1 MSIITSSNAIMERGE
16 EKRSS
21 PPISSASSFTIN
33 QSTAADL
40 EQHQRNLIVL
50 MDMALRDKR
59 ESLFGEHGNKSCREE
74 IKFPVHAHHGGQGGE
89 ETNTGEMT
97 SPVRPPRQKPPVVGS
112 VVSVLTLQGRIVP
125 HQAARYKYL
134 IYWSTPTIT
143 ATTNNNLLIKR
154 RIATAPTGPATM
166 RQPPLRNS
174 WKIQTKGLCYVVP
187 ATNPF
192 ASHYVQ
198 GTTNSRYSTR
208 VNIVL

>member
-21 PPISSASSFTIN
+21 PPISTASSFTIN

-97 SPVRPPRQKPPVVGS
+97 SPVRPPRQKLSCRGFSSFSPHFAGTYCSPPSRS
-112 VVSVLTLQGRIVP
+112 VQVP
-125 HQAARYKYL
+125 HILEYL
-134 IYWSTPTIT
+134 HHHHHRNDEQQSPHQEADRNCSYWSRNNEAATI
-143 ATTNNNLLIKR
+143 AQLLED
-154 RIATAPTGPATM
+154 PDEGFVLCGPGDE
-166 RQPPLRNS
+166 PVCLPLRPRN
-174 WKIQTKGLCYVVP
+174 
-187 ATNPF
+187 NE
-192 ASHYVQ
+192 
-198 GTTNSRYSTR
+198 
-208 VNIVL
+208 